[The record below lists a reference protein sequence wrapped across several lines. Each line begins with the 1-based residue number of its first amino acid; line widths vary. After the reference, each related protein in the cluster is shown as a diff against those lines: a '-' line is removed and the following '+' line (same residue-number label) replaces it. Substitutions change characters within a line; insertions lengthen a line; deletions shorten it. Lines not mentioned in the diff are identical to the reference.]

1 MQVLF
6 IDVIC
11 VSQKNYLSDLE
22 IIFVELSQK
31 MSDGILLT
39 IGHDRSLHFL
49 VFLYQKF
56 FPVVFQ
62 ET

>member
-39 IGHDRSLHFL
+39 IGHD
-49 VFLYQKF
+49 
-56 FPVVFQ
+56 
-62 ET
+62 

>member
-11 VSQKNYLSDLE
+11 VSQKNYLSGLQ

-31 MSDGILLT
+31 MSDGILPT
-39 IGHDRSLHFL
+39 IGHDRSLYLL